1 MLAKQILSEILRFYL
16 YKLDNDLCTM
26 EEIESATRALEEDMD
41 IHGTIQDFA
50 KFYQVSEGN
59 VRTTIN
65 RKMFG
70 KPVRRV
76 YYKFLDF
83 MKTVPDKWHQ
93 RHLGNIDQ

>member
-70 KPVRRV
+70 SPKRRV
-76 YYKFLDF
+76 YYRFIEF
-83 MKTVPDKWHQ
+83 MKAAPERWRKKDGFHE
-93 RHLGNIDQ
+93 

>member
-50 KFYQVSEGN
+50 EFYRVPEGS
-59 VRTTIN
+59 VRATIN
-65 RKMFG
+65 RKVFS
-70 KPVRRV
+70 KPKRRV
-76 YYKFLDF
+76 YYRFLDF
-83 MKTVPDKWHQ
+83 MKSVPDKWRKKNSHE
-93 RHLGNIDQ
+93 